1 MKGTF
6 AFILIL
12 CLTATF
18 IAFKKDPQLAHD
30 GFVQGMRMLW
40 KIMPILIVA
49 FILAGMM
56 EKIIPREFLAQILGW
71 DSGFKGLILGTVAG
85 AIMPGGPF
93 VLFPM
98 MAVLIN
104 AGAGIGPLVSFLS
117 SWALIGLHRVVIYEA
132 PIMGWKFALCR
143 LGASLIFPVIIGY
156 FSDWIWRIYSRY

>member
-18 IAFKKDPQLAHD
+18 IAVKKDPQLAQD
-30 GFVQGMRMLW
+30 GFIQGLKMLG
-40 KIMPILIVA
+40 KLMPILVVA

-56 EKIIPREFLAQILGW
+56 EKIIPREFLAEILGW
-71 DSGFKGLILGTVAG
+71 DSGFRGLLLGTLAG

-93 VLFPM
+93 ILFPM
-98 MAVLIN
+98 MAVLLN

-117 SWALIGLHRVVIYEA
+117 SWALIGLHRVLIYEA
-132 PIMGWKFALCR
+132 PIMGWKFTLCR
-143 LGASLIFPVIIGY
+143 LGASFIFPLIIGY
-156 FSDWIWRIYSRY
+156 FSDVIWRMYSKH